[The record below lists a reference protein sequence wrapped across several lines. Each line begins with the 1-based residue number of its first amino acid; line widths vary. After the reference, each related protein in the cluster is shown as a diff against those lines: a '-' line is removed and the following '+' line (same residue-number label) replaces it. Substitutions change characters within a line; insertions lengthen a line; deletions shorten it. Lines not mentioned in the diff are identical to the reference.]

1 LFDVLEDRMNAAVLA
16 KLANATADIGGETV
30 TGVFGNESILIGDY
44 VEGKKPVFTCQQ
56 SAIGSLAQ
64 GDASPVTYKTVTT
77 NYTLGSKE
85 PDGTG
90 LVKLMLELP

>member
-1 LFDVLEDRMNAAVLA
+1 VFDVLEDRMNAAVLA
-16 KLANATADIGGETV
+16 KLANATALLGGDDV
-30 TGVFGNESILIGDY
+30 PGVFSNESMLIGDY
-44 VEGKKPVFTCQQ
+44 VEGMKPVFTCQA

-64 GDASPVTYKTVTT
+64 GDAVPVTYKAITT

-90 LVKLMLELP
+90 LVKLILEQP